1 MNATSVNVTR
11 PDDRRGALVALWPQ
25 SRSDLSRCVFA
36 ALGKICNWEAAGN
49 PIVEFRRAETHYGLI
64 RKGAIIK
71 IVNNYQVIFLWRC
84 WQEYQQHV
92 FTLYIVIMTHFLPP
106 STFEA

>member
-1 MNATSVNVTR
+1 MFALLKR
-11 PDDRRGALVALWPQ
+11 PDDRRVALVALRPQ

-36 ALGKICNWEAAGN
+36 ALSKICNWEAAGN

-71 IVNNYQVIFLWRC
+71 IVNVCLIIAL
-84 WQEYQQHV
+84 
-92 FTLYIVIMTHFLPP
+92 
-106 STFEA
+106 

>member
-1 MNATSVNVTR
+1 MLLNHFNHKNPPNREAAPKVIFVQIAEMNATSVNVTR

-49 PIVEFRRAETHYGLI
+49 PIVEFRRAETHYGLN
-64 RKGAIIK
+64 G
-71 IVNNYQVIFLWRC
+71 
-84 WQEYQQHV
+84 
-92 FTLYIVIMTHFLPP
+92 
-106 STFEA
+106 